1 MPRAVL
7 FLLVL
12 VASAFAPAPL
22 QERVKGVRQLV
33 LEVQVDPERARAVGW
48 GAADD
53 AGVVALA
60 AKVVKRRLVAMG
72 REVAVELVSGE
83 ERFRLSLPSVDP
95 RDPERLRGLVHSLGA
110 LEFLFV
116 AEQEAE
122 REAPRLAAWRRVN
135 PEAPLEELNHLAPD
149 DGGPPEGFAWFETV
163 YHSETG
169 EPTAGPPY
177 LLRLPAEPADH
188 VGAAD
193 LARTHLVTDPT
204 GFPAIGFELRPGR
217 VDDFARLTGSHL
229 NRRMAIVIAGRVRSV
244 PTLNSRLGAGGVIE
258 GRFGKD
264 EIERLT
270 REIAAGA
277 GPLRVLEPR

>member
-48 GAADD
+48 RAADD

-60 AKVVKRRLVAMG
+60 SKVVKRRLVAMG
-72 REVAVELVSGE
+72 REVAVELVPGE

-95 RDPERLRGLVHSLGA
+95 RDPERLRGLVHGLG
-110 LEFLFV
+110 LCEFLFV
-116 AEQEAE
+116 AEVENRRE
-122 REAPRLAAWRRVN
+122 RENLEAWRKSH
-135 PEAPLEELNHLAPD
+135 PTAPLEELNLLAPEE
-149 DGGPPEGFAWFETV
+149 GGPPEGLAWFETLHGQV
-163 YHSETG
+163 DGQQELG
-169 EPTAGPPY
+169 EPQ
-177 LLRLPAEPADH
+177 LLRLPRAFEDH

-193 LARTHLVTDPT
+193 LARTYLSSDQY
-204 GFPAIGFELRPGR
+204 GYPAIGFELAPGR
-217 VDDFARLTGSHL
+217 VDDFVRLTETHL
-229 NRRMAIVIAGRVRSV
+229 NRRMAIVIAGRVRSA
-244 PTLNSRLGAGGVIE
+244 PTLNSKLGAGGLIE

-270 REIAAGA
+270 RDIAAGT
-277 GPLRVLEPR
+277 GPLRVVEPR